1 MKAFHAAWAGALLL
15 AAPPIWAQGGPT
27 DPQIA
32 AIVVT
37 ANQVDIDAGKL
48 AKATSKNAEVRA
60 FAERMIVDHGGV
72 NKSATQLVTKLKVTP
87 ESNATSQALQKG
99 GDDNLAALKKLS
111 GAAFDRAYVDHE
123 VAYHQ
128 AVLDAVDKTLIPS
141 ASNVEL
147 KALLVKVRPAF
158 VAHLE
163 HAKHLQAT
171 LGKSA
176 AVLDPRTITI
186 EGMAF
191 APAQVSV
198 REGDRVTWVNKDLF
212 PHTVTASGGAFDSH
226 EIAPGASWS
235 YVAAKAGDYGYRC
248 TFHPTMSARLTVA

>member
-15 AAPPIWAQGGPT
+15 AAPFTWAQGGPT

-48 AKATSKNAEVRA
+48 AKATSRNKEVRD

-72 NKSATQLVTKLKVTP
+72 NKSATELVTKLKVTP
-87 ESNATSQALQKG
+87 ESNATSQSLQKG

-111 GAAFDRAYVDHE
+111 GAAFDRAYIDHE

-141 ASNVEL
+141 ASNAEL

-163 HAKHLQAT
+163 HAKQLQGT

-176 AVLDPRTITI
+176 
-186 EGMAF
+186 G
-191 APAQVSV
+191 
-198 REGDRVTWVNKDLF
+198 
-212 PHTVTASGGAFDSH
+212 
-226 EIAPGASWS
+226 
-235 YVAAKAGDYGYRC
+235 
-248 TFHPTMSARLTVA
+248 